1 MTWYSNDG
9 KTTAEIDHVLVKSR
23 WPLLKNSRVFRGA
36 EFETNHQLLVGELQI
51 RLRSKRPSSRSPALN
66 IAGLT
71 NNDKVMELRN
81 RHRSVGG
88 PDDRRR
94 ASTSL
99 ESFRDRL
106 TTVVHRVLGVAV
118 PGRRRSPL
126 PPEAI
131 ALIGRL
137 RNARLNRDKATY
149 RSLRKPVIKVL
160 QKAEENRVRGVC
172 KLVLVSCLS

>member
-1 MTWYSNDG
+1 MAAGHLHPW
-9 KTTAEIDHVLVKSR
+9 SR
-23 WPLLKNSRVFRGA
+23 FL
-36 EFETNHQLLVGELQI
+36 
-51 RLRSKRPSSRSPALN
+51 
-66 IAGLT
+66 
-71 NNDKVMELRN
+71 
-81 RHRSVGG
+81 
-88 PDDRRR
+88 
-94 ASTSL
+94 
-99 ESFRDRL
+99 DRL
-106 TTVVHRVLGVAV
+106 TTVAHRILGVAV

-160 QKAEENRVRGVC
+160 QKAEENRVREVC